1 MAETLAKKT
10 YIWGTGRRKSS
21 VARVRLSEGSGK
33 ISINGRA
40 VDAYFTEQQDRN
52 AAVAPLVLADALKGY
67 DVLVNVQGGGHTG
80 QAFALRLGLARAV
93 AEAVPDKELALR
105 DAGYMTRDS
114 RMKERK
120 KYGQRGARRGF
131 QFSKR

>member
-1 MAETLAKKT
+1 MAETLAKKS

-21 VARVRLSEGSGK
+21 VARVRLSEGDGK
-33 ISINGRA
+33 ITINGKT
-40 VDAYFTEQQDRN
+40 VEQYFSEEQDRN
-52 AAVAPLVLADALKGY
+52 AVHAPLELAEAAKSY
-67 DVLVNVQGGGHTG
+67 DILANAGGGGHTG
-80 QAFALRLGLARAV
+80 QALAIRLGLARAL
-93 AEAVPDKELALR
+93 AEVLPDKEGALR

>member
-1 MAETLAKKT
+1 MAEMLGKKA

-33 ISINGRA
+33 ISINGRT
-40 VDAYFTEQQDRN
+40 VEQYFSEEQDRN
-52 AAVAPLVLADALKGY
+52 AAVDPLVLLDQTKSY
-67 DVLVNVQGGGHTG
+67 DVLVNAQGGGHTG
-80 QAFALRLGLARAV
+80 QAFAVRLGLARALLEI
-93 AEAVPDKELALR
+93 APDKEAQLR
-105 DAGYMTRDS
+105 DAGFLTRDS

-120 KYGQRGARRGF
+120 KYGQRGARRSF